1 MELRQL
7 LSLPG
12 VAGTLGFLVGV
23 AMIAATAWSRN
34 RSKPSDSTD
43 SIVPMMVSV
52 IGGML
57 VSSALMIAYVV
68 VARDGFVYFGLALAG
83 GFVIG
88 LGVISIVLWR
98 KSFRD

>member
-1 MELRQL
+1 
-7 LSLPG
+7 
-12 VAGTLGFLVGV
+12 
-23 AMIAATAWSRN
+23 MIAATAWSRN

-68 VARDGFVYFGLALAG
+68 VAREGFVYFGLALAG